1 MSNFIIILITF
12 ILLTSFVEA
21 NDVKIIELHKSKSLD
36 QLVLETKE
44 NEDENQNNLF
54 TIEDNTDENNSSQIE
69 IDLVTKNENN
79 NLDNSLEEKNSP
91 NEIVKLLKTESIF
104 DLEEDLISEHLD
116 TIKNI
121 QSKTLH
127 REFIKILSN
136 IELEDENIHGDK
148 IYFIIKKLYEI
159 GEIENAYKL
168 IKKIN
173 FETMDNKMN
182 LNFFYFIELN
192 YLYSSY
198 KLTEVCELKS
208 FLLEQSTILPKN
220 LLQKTDIFCLTLENK
235 YSEAKLLNSVLLESE
250 IETDQNFQ
258 NLFNY
263 MILNEGVEKSFEP
276 LSKINSNE
284 LIFLYSAML
293 RINELPLYEDFI
305 NVDPLNLSIPVILSE
320 STEMETRIKAAN
332 KAYYDEVLSIDS
344 LSALY
349 QSVDFNSKQLNNSEQ
364 TIESLSSKELLMAY
378 YYQLANIQ
386 IFPDERLDVV
396 LKYWDFAKKSGL
408 DKIAYAITEKI
419 LEKFTPTV
427 ENAQLGMQIAF
438 AHISNENYEDALKW
452 ITLYEMSNPNNDTV
466 DYAKFL
472 INLNQNNDLDTIIK
486 YLSINY
492 KTFDKINNQSARESL
507 EVLIEFLNIE
517 NEAVQKLSYF
527 NIIDDRTMPTYSL
540 IQDIKF
546 NINNNLSCFILALIS
561 MQNRNW
567 IELHPEHLNL
577 ILDVI
582 NLYDNGSLKK
592 QIILE
597 ILHELE
603 IF

>member
-79 NLDNSLEEKNSP
+79 NLDNSLEEKNSS

-136 IELEDENIHGDK
+136 IELEDENIYGDK

-349 QSVDFNSKQLNNSEQ
+349 QSVDFNSKQLNNPEL

-419 LEKFTPTV
+419 LETFTPTV
-427 ENAQLGMQIAF
+427 ENAQSGMQIAF

>member
-79 NLDNSLEEKNSP
+79 NLDNSLEEKNSS
-91 NEIVKLLKTESIF
+91 NEIVTLLKTESIF

-136 IELEDENIHGDK
+136 IELEDENIYGDK

-208 FLLEQSTILPKN
+208 FLLEKSTILPKN

-408 DKIAYAITEKI
+408 DKIAYAITEQI
-419 LEKFTPTV
+419 LETFTPTV
-427 ENAQLGMQIAF
+427 ENAQSGMQIAF

>member
-79 NLDNSLEEKNSP
+79 NLDNSLEEKNSS
-91 NEIVKLLKTESIF
+91 NEIVTLLKTESIF

-136 IELEDENIHGDK
+136 IELEDENIYGDK
-148 IYFIIKKLYEI
+148 IYFIIKKLYEF

-419 LEKFTPTV
+419 LETFTPTV
-427 ENAQLGMQIAF
+427 ENAQSGMQIAF
-438 AHISNENYEDALKW
+438 AYISNENYEDALKW

-597 ILHELE
+597 ILYELE

>member
-54 TIEDNTDENNSSQIE
+54 TIEDNTYENNSSQIE

-79 NLDNSLEEKNSP
+79 NLDNSLEEKNSS
-91 NEIVKLLKTESIF
+91 NEIVTLLKTESIF

-136 IELEDENIHGDK
+136 IELEDENIYGDK
-148 IYFIIKKLYEI
+148 IYFIIKKLYEF

-419 LEKFTPTV
+419 LETFTPTV
-427 ENAQLGMQIAF
+427 ENAQSGMQIAF
-438 AHISNENYEDALKW
+438 AYISNENYEDALKW

-517 NEAVQKLSYF
+517 NEAVQQLSYF

>member
-36 QLVLETKE
+36 QLVLETNK

-54 TIEDNTDENNSSQIE
+54 TIEDNSDENNSSQIE

-79 NLDNSLEEKNSP
+79 NLDNSLEEKNSS
-91 NEIVKLLKTESIF
+91 NEIVTLLKTESIF

-136 IELEDENIHGDK
+136 IELEDENIYGDK

-419 LEKFTPTV
+419 LETFTPTV
-427 ENAQLGMQIAF
+427 ENAQSGMQIAF
-438 AHISNENYEDALKW
+438 AYISNENYEDALKW